1 MVFYLNVS
9 MRLINLDILITT
21 GWSSDFRLATVLERI
36 WQLLKEPNMAQIHP
50 DAITVFNVYR
60 DEREVFINT
69 TRLWTAEMMKE

>member
-1 MVFYLNVS
+1 MG
-9 MRLINLDILITT
+9 LINLDILTT
-21 GWSSDFRLATVLERI
+21 TWWSFDFRLATVLERI

-69 TRLWTAEMMKE
+69 VRLWTAKMMKES

>member
-1 MVFYLNVS
+1 MG
-9 MRLINLDILITT
+9 LINLDILTT
-21 GWSSDFRLATVLERI
+21 IGWSSDFRLATVLERI

-69 TRLWTAEMMKE
+69 ARLWTTKMMKES